1 MTESRKLRVVLFK
14 SRNKDNRQLSGFKE
28 RVVNFVSTRSNGE
41 LVGEFEHFAQQGL
54 PGELSRMYVSAN
66 ARSNDKVKKSL
77 VSHLV
82 EHDDVNMAALPQLVA
97 SKASLSKNRAESK
110 WLFDYDDSFDNLSD
124 FLEDVEHYS
133 KNKQGQSVECETY
146 RTPNGHAVVVSR
158 GFDTRELLAKW
169 ENVDLMR
176 DGMLC
181 VKWMQV

>member
-66 ARSNDKVKKSL
+66 ARSNDKVQKSL

-82 EHDDVNMAALPQLVA
+82 EHDDVNMATLPQLVA

-110 WLFDYDDSFDNLSD
+110 WLFDYDDSFDNLFD

-133 KNKQGQSVECETY
+133 KGNQSSA
-146 RTPNGHAVVVSR
+146 RHIGRQMA
-158 GFDTRELLAKW
+158 LLLSSVGGLTL
-169 ENVDLMR
+169 ENYWLSGR
-176 DGMLC
+176 MLISC
-181 VKWMQV
+181 AMVCYV